1 MHAVVQDRYRYLGSS
16 SAESSEW
23 HFQSLASRLRHRLFR
38 LVVDSDTGPKGSFK
52 VLLKGYY
59 KGSFQGLYKGVEFP
73 QIRGTLFWGP
83 YNEDPILF
91 RVFSETPK
99 YLSKRGRTRLVTPLL
114 PKVKISS
121 ECKPLFT
128 PNPKPLLQTLPTAW
142 SFGLLKGSWCA

>member
-1 MHAVVQDRYRYLGSS
+1 MHAVVRDRYRYLGSS

-38 LVVDSDTGPKGSFK
+38 LVVDSDTGP
-52 VLLKGYY
+52 

-114 PKVKISS
+114 PKVKISP
-121 ECKPLFT
+121 ECKPIIY
-128 PNPKPLLQTLPTAW
+128 PKP
-142 SFGLLKGSWCA
+142 